1 MKYIAQVISSIIL
14 CTILFSCSSTRKI
27 TKVDDLSLIT
37 NAYTQGDIL
46 FLINALEKYPLYR
59 GYTESYLYSYDFS
72 TKSYGQIKQYAKVAQ
87 NDVNATIFFDSLL
100 LNKQTIT
107 IDSLSN
113 LSIAEVGEF
122 YKENSREHDY
132 LKTILRETY
141 FSDVQSLDYRNRK
154 TLYNAFKDTDLSSDI
169 EQPYHELRDSL
180 LSEIKGVLI
189 PYFNSEREMLTQIEE
204 VVRYESQKYV
214 DAGIEKIISAANEK
228 NDRGLFKKIFQRE
241 SMDNYSFKEY
251 VNGVINK
258 TYDYTHIEKLTK
270 DRLSEYI
277 TFSNQLRAMMFNQYF
292 PDDKN
297 RNIYFPDSV
306 LNNQLVW
313 VIGRDDVSEIQSIKN
328 KGTALTVGSMALGL
342 IPGIGAIAI
351 AADVADLA
359 YGLTQDGQIN
369 QALTQMADTIYSDS
383 SRCIDDYLTG
393 IFKSLTESQK
403 ETENNIIKIFND
415 EF

>member
-1 MKYIAQVISSIIL
+1 
-14 CTILFSCSSTRKI
+14 
-27 TKVDDLSLIT
+27 
-37 NAYTQGDIL
+37 
-46 FLINALEKYPLYR
+46 
-59 GYTESYLYSYDFS
+59 
-72 TKSYGQIKQYAKVAQ
+72 
-87 NDVNATIFFDSLL
+87 
-100 LNKQTIT
+100 
-107 IDSLSN
+107 
-113 LSIAEVGEF
+113 
-122 YKENSREHDY
+122 
-132 LKTILRETY
+132 
-141 FSDVQSLDYRNRK
+141 
-154 TLYNAFKDTDLSSDI
+154 
-169 EQPYHELRDSL
+169 
-180 LSEIKGVLI
+180 
-189 PYFNSEREMLTQIEE
+189 MLTQIEE

-228 NDRGLFKKIFQRE
+228 NDRGLLKKIFQRE

-277 TFSNQLRAMMFNQYF
+277 TSSNQLRAMMFNQYF

-306 LNNQLVW
+306 LKNQLVW

-328 KGTALTVGSMALGL
+328 KGTALTVGSIALGL
-342 IPGIGAIAI
+342 VPGIGAIAI